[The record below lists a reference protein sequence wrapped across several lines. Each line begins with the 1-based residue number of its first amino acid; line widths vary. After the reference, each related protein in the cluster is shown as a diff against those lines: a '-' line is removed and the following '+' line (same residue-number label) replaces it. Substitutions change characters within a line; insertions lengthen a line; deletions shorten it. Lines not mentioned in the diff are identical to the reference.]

1 MLHFK
6 ILESL
11 NNNESTEDLEKII
24 LEGIAYF
31 DKESLYNYTQ
41 EYLEKLAV
49 KLYDENNHMKASEY
63 FHKAL
68 QAKEKTFEKGA
79 LK

>member
-41 EYLEKLAV
+41 EYSEKLAV
-49 KLYDENNHMKASEY
+49 KL
-63 FHKAL
+63 L
-68 QAKEKTFEKGA
+68 R
-79 LK
+79 

>member
-11 NNNESTEDLEKII
+11 NNNESTEDLEKLFLKELRIST
-24 LEGIAYF
+24 
-31 DKESLYNYTQ
+31 KESLYNYTQ
-41 EYLEKLAV
+41 EYSEKLAV
-49 KLYDENNHMKASEY
+49 KLYDENNHIKASEY

-68 QAKEKTFEKGA
+68 QAKEKRLKGA